1 MILIISQMKRNE
13 KIYGV
18 KIWKRS
24 MSGYRKRIHN
34 VYCKYSGKMFFRFL
48 PVEFEG
54 LNLSILGAQ
63 SL

>member
-1 MILIISQMKRNE
+1 MKRNE